1 MISSVQLTMYNTKM
15 LSQEKDLNSKI
26 LIHYSFNGWSTIR
39 TELVFLNFYGAQ
51 ESIPGYRF
59 RQPM

>member
-26 LIHYSFNGWSTIR
+26 LIHYSSSAKR
-39 TELVFLNFYGAQ
+39 TELVF
-51 ESIPGYRF
+51 
-59 RQPM
+59 